1 MTTGIHLLSASGAMA
16 AKHTPKMHCFPAG
29 QFGIYLAGEMTW
41 NMTSSIQG
49 LSDAQVLDRQARGLS
64 NAVEFKTGRSYL
76 GILRKNAFTFINT
89 VLFAISALLVLM
101 GQVGDALVTAGLVL
115 LNVVVGVYQEGRAKY
130 KLDRLALQVRAKA
143 SVIREGVER
152 SIDPDEIVLDDVLI
166 CRAGD
171 QILADGRVIGGGPF
185 TIDESNLTGESER
198 IYKGIGDPVY
208 SGSFCTAGS
217 AIYQIEKVGAD
228 STINRLT
235 AAARAFRQEKTPL
248 QRDIDTI
255 IRVLVVL
262 VTLLGVLLGVSLLLS
277 GTTVVEY
284 LRIAAVVVAL
294 VPQGLFVMT
303 TAAYG
308 MGMLRVAGKGA
319 LIQEVNA
326 VESTSHVDLLCLDK
340 TGTLTTNQILLS
352 DVIPLGE
359 GILDRQ
365 ALLSILGDFAAS
377 MGVENRTFSA
387 ILSEIPG
394 IAREVSEEIPF
405 SSEYKWSGL
414 RYAGDGGDTT
424 YVLGAPEILA
434 EEIPSNAEI
443 MQEVESQTALAHRVL
458 LFGRGQGQFELSG
471 GDGTPQLPK
480 KLVPLGLVVFQEE
493 LRKDARQTLDH
504 FSDLGVKIKIISGD
518 HPATVAAMAR
528 QAGLNYEGILSGLD
542 LEQMD
547 TAQLEEVIEETTV
560 FGRITPQQKERL
572 IEAYRQKGYYT
583 AMIGD
588 GVNDILSLKRARLS
602 VAVQSGAPATRSIAD
617 IVLLEDRFS
626 ALPVALQEGQR
637 IIRGMLDVIRLLLT
651 RTLYVFLLV
660 VATQI
665 ARVPFPV
672 TPKHNALIAL
682 LTVGI
687 PILAIAVW
695 ARVGKSPSS
704 MLRSTLHFV
713 LPAAFTISFL
723 VTGVY
728 LVYLGVTNDVP
739 LARTAL
745 TAASIFCGLLLLPFV
760 EPPNSWWVAG
770 DELSGDPRPSLLAFI
785 MLALFGLVMSVPVLR
800 GFFELVPLGV
810 RDYLIIAGLACLW
823 ALLQRM
829 IWRGR
834 VFERLVGMEAYKW
847 NT

>member
-1 MTTGIHLLSASGAMA
+1 
-16 AKHTPKMHCFPAG
+16 
-29 QFGIYLAGEMTW
+29 
-41 NMTSSIQG
+41 
-49 LSDAQVLDRQARGLS
+49 
-64 NAVEFKTGRSYL
+64 
-76 GILRKNAFTFINT
+76 
-89 VLFAISALLVLM
+89 
-101 GQVGDALVTAGLVL
+101 
-115 LNVVVGVYQEGRAKY
+115 
-130 KLDRLALQVRAKA
+130 
-143 SVIREGVER
+143 
-152 SIDPDEIVLDDVLI
+152 
-166 CRAGD
+166 
-171 QILADGRVIGGGPF
+171 
-185 TIDESNLTGESER
+185 
-198 IYKGIGDPVY
+198 
-208 SGSFCTAGS
+208 
-217 AIYQIEKVGAD
+217 
-228 STINRLT
+228 
-235 AAARAFRQEKTPL
+235 
-248 QRDIDTI
+248 
-255 IRVLVVL
+255 
-262 VTLLGVLLGVSLLLS
+262 
-277 GTTVVEY
+277 
-284 LRIAAVVVAL
+284 
-294 VPQGLFVMT
+294 
-303 TAAYG
+303 
-308 MGMLRVAGKGA
+308 
-319 LIQEVNA
+319 
-326 VESTSHVDLLCLDK
+326 
-340 TGTLTTNQILLS
+340 
-352 DVIPLGE
+352 
-359 GILDRQ
+359 
-365 ALLSILGDFAAS
+365 
-377 MGVENRTFSA
+377 
-387 ILSEIPG
+387 
-394 IAREVSEEIPF
+394 
-405 SSEYKWSGL
+405 
-414 RYAGDGGDTT
+414 
-424 YVLGAPEILA
+424 
-434 EEIPSNAEI
+434 

-560 FGRITPQQKERL
+560 FGRITPKQKERL